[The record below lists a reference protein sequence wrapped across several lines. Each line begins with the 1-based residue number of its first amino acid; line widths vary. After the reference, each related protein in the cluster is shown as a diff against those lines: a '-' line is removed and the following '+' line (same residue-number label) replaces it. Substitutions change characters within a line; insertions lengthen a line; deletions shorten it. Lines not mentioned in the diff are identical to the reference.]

1 MSNLQRY
8 TLEDFD
14 GYIEIVIEVN
24 TGIMTEEIAHEING
38 FFYNAE
44 TRLRQEKG
52 DIYKAV
58 VRLAAGF
65 AVAMAIREGG
75 WCFGADSEGAAICSK
90 QLRAEEGFGGEADD
104 GNPFGFIGL
113 RIVRA
118 DINPEFDLEFK

>member
-8 TLEDFD
+8 FLGDFE
-14 GYIEIVIEVN
+14 GNIEIVFEVN
-24 TGIMTEEIAHEING
+24 TDIMTEEMAHEVNG
-38 FFYNAE
+38 FFYNSE
-44 TRLRQEKG
+44 SRLRQQKG
-52 DIYKAV
+52 DVRKAV
-58 VRLAAGF
+58 VRMAAGF
-65 AVAMAIREGG
+65 VVDLAIREGG

>member
-14 GYIEIVIEVN
+14 GNVEIVFEVN
-24 TGIMTEEIAHEING
+24 TDIMTEEIAHEVNG

-44 TRLRQEKG
+44 ARRGRDKG
-52 DIYKAV
+52 DIRKAV

-65 AVAMAIREGG
+65 VVDMALREGG
-75 WCFGADSEGAAICSK
+75 WSFITNSEGAIQASK
-90 QLRAEEGFGGEADD
+90 ELRAEEGFGGEADD